1 MTLDDLKELR
11 LTLRDLLDQID
22 EMETEDSP
30 EEFGEAIHNQLNE
43 EIQELYN
50 AATDLDRSL
59 RVLAIQFPELK
70 P

>member
-22 EMETEDSP
+22 EMETEESP
-30 EEFGEAIHNQLNE
+30 EEFNDAIHNQINE

-50 AATDLDRSL
+50 AATDLDRSF